1 MREGDPGTGT
11 PRGPPDSP
19 LLRDSRR
26 GNHTPLEGLVG
37 WLQNVLHSH
46 NRGRR
51 GGEGE
56 GRDLL
61 ILSKIAHR
69 KSVSSTISVGGLRN
83 TDDEV
88 ELEQIRSRSCFVYYR
103 GTISKKSPS
112 RRVRV

>member
-51 GGEGE
+51 GGGGGGE
-56 GRDLL
+56 GPVDP
-61 ILSKIAHR
+61 
-69 KSVSSTISVGGLRN
+69 
-83 TDDEV
+83 V
-88 ELEQIRSRSCFVYYR
+88 ENRS
-103 GTISKKSPS
+103 SKKRFIDDLGWWPEKY
-112 RRVRV
+112 RR